1 MPVACSVDI
10 PLMPEYN
17 EDTVITN
24 LYSRKKEFGI
34 LQAVGMSNGQL
45 KKMIN
50 KEMLHYTSISVVCT
64 LVFGSI
70 LGYALVMAYIQ
81 MGMDMLYSFPWIPI
95 LLYIVA
101 IFAVQYILVY
111 YGIKLLQKESIV
123 ERMKNER
130 Y

>member
-1 MPVACSVDI
+1 MYI
-10 PLMPEYN
+10 
-17 EDTVITN
+17 
-24 LYSRKKEFGI
+24 G
-34 LQAVGMSNGQL
+34 
-45 KKMIN
+45 
-50 KEMLHYTSISVVCT
+50 
-64 LVFGSI
+64 FGSI

-95 LLYIVA
+95 LVYIVA

-130 Y
+130 SDRKKSFYQMVMILRVLLLMKYFLQVIRYSSIVYLKKN